1 LKNQALGRQKSK
13 EKTQDEK
20 DKGGLD
26 EKTQNLHFT

>member
-1 LKNQALGRQKSK
+1 LKNQALSRQKSK

-26 EKTQNLHFT
+26 EKTQDSYFT